1 MKTKWTRWVLTLA
14 IGAAVLALPLAAAA
28 KKDNS
33 TQTFAPEARMG
44 QWRTALEERIVKTIT
59 VEVQR
64 VGGDSKTFINARFG
78 REGTTFEGGRR
89 VYLPNAEATTVTWN
103 VNQAPNGKELIFN
116 AYEGQVQLRKVTV
129 QY

>member
-1 MKTKWTRWVLTLA
+1 MNSKWRFWIV
-14 IGAAVLALPLAAAA
+14 VLAGVVAGLAFPLEAAA
-28 KKDNS
+28 KKDQS
-33 TQTFAPEARMG
+33 SQTFAPEARMG
-44 QWRTALEERIVKTIT
+44 QWRTALEERVVKSIT

-64 VGGDSKTFINARFG
+64 ISGDSKTFINARFG

-89 VYLPNAEATTVTWN
+89 VYLPNADATTVTWN
-103 VNQAPNGKELIFN
+103 VNQAPNGKELIIN